1 MENARINELNKQ
13 IKDLEKEKTEIQ
25 QVCSHKLT
33 RVKFL
38 EGKSNMRL
46 YCQECDL
53 LLGFPTQQ
61 EIDEFLNIE
70 KENGLYM

>member
-33 RVKFL
+33 KVKFL
-38 EGKSNMRL
+38 EGTNTMRL
-46 YCQECDL
+46 FCKECDS

-61 EIDEFLNIE
+61 EIDEFLNIK
-70 KENGLYM
+70 KENGLQ